1 MKATILH
8 RTFLDKRPQ
17 HKNLPVLFLFSLLV
31 SFFLSACGGE
41 KTLSPEEVAEQFWS
55 SAQVG
60 NLDAAKQMVTWDT
73 SDYLKYFKD
82 DKFNIKRVD
91 FGEVI
96 THDSLVKIDTT
107 LVLERGEKKD
117 SQKESSE
124 ADRRAKVKSDIRIP
138 TQTIL
143 VKTEGVWR
151 VQLKQTLAEVINKT
165 VNAAANQF
173 NQMLQQGMQE
183 LNNAFSGSINEI
195 SKSLEEGAKELGKT
209 LEGNAKQFG
218 ESLNQFQQE
227 LENRIP
233 QRIPKPEDKDPSRKE
248 I

>member
-1 MKATILH
+1 MS
-8 RTFLDKRPQ
+8 Q
-17 HKNLPVLFLFSLLV
+17 HKKLPALFLFSLLV

-41 KTLSPEEVAEQFWS
+41 KILSPEEVAEKFWS
-55 SAQVG
+55 SAQMG
-60 NLDAAKQMVTWDT
+60 KLDAAKHMVTWDT
-73 SDYLKYFKD
+73 SGYLKYFKD

-91 FGEVI
+91 FGEVVAQ
-96 THDSLVKIDTT
+96 DSLVKINTT
-107 LVLERGEKKD
+107 LILERGERKRGEEGT
-117 SQKESSE
+117 SQAEG
-124 ADRRAKVKSDIRIP
+124 KSDIRIP

-183 LNNAFSGSINEI
+183 LNNALSGSINEI

-218 ESLNQFQQE
+218 DSLNEFQQE
-227 LENRIP
+227 LEK
-233 QRIPKPEDKDPSRKE
+233 RIPKSEDKDPSRKE